1 MAYNVY
7 SLPDT
12 RTVLYHPDVGTANL
26 HQCGHGKITVSAAGD
41 LTSHTMTAD
50 GYVVVNRLKST
61 SGTVTIEVP
70 QNSVGDWF
78 LRRWARWQK
87 NSKDP
92 SRIALGTS
100 RSGTQPEAFP
110 LSAPGCC
117 RRCRTGCLTGR
128 PPTWSI
134 PCWPR
139 PLRSSRRLYSVFFL
153 RLAERV
159 REAGYQRNRNRFS
172 PISGSWAR
180 STDPLMTRITTSQVA
195 LTMALFRWPPK
206 TAPLS
211 FPALMCR

>member
-87 NSKDP
+87 NSQDP
-92 SRIALGTS
+92 SRMALGTLTIQDAAGGFCIVCTGVTLQKVPD
-100 RSGTQPEAFP
+100 RAFD
-110 LSAPGCC
+110 
-117 RRCRTGCLTGR
+117 RTGTNLTY
-128 PPTWSI
+128 T
-134 PCWPR
+134 
-139 PLRSSRRLYSVFFL
+139 L
-153 RLAERV
+153 LA
-159 REAGYQRNRNRFS
+159 A
-172 PISGSWAR
+172 
-180 STDPLMTRITTSQVA
+180 TITEQ
-195 LTMALFRWPPK
+195 
-206 TAPLS
+206 
-211 FPALMCR
+211 